1 MSERST
7 LDTAEVTSSGVET
20 LIERLRQEGVGAG
33 RAEGDQIIQNAQSQ
47 AEEILQKAR
56 RQAEEL
62 VAQARREAKQTTS
75 AGEDALRM
83 AARDTVL
90 KMREE
95 LGQKLESRV
104 RRLVTE
110 ELEDRQL
117 LAQLILEVVSRAVAD
132 SGVASARKV
141 EIELPD
147 EVLDPEQLRE
157 SPQELTGP
165 LSDLAKQVATASFR
179 EGVSFEKLGPGGQ
192 GIRVRLVDESIE
204 VDLSDAAIAEL
215 LLQHLKPRFRAVME
229 GVAQ

>member
-20 LIERLRQEGVGAG
+20 LIERLRQEGVSAG
-33 RAEGDQIIQNAQSQ
+33 RSEGERIVQNAQNQ
-47 AEEILQKAR
+47 AEEILRKAR
-56 RQAEEL
+56 RQAEEV
-62 VAQARREAKQTTS
+62 VAQARREAEQTTS

-117 LAQLILEVVSRAVAD
+117 LAQLVLEVVASAVAD
-132 SGVASARKV
+132 SGVATARKV
-141 EIELPD
+141 EIELPE
-147 EVLDPEQLRE
+147 EVLDPEKLGE